1 MRRAS
6 LYVVLIFAV
15 VAIAAGFSI
24 TAEVPGNVMLI
35 VPSNVTPPGPGPG
48 PGGGGGGG
56 GGAALPTNITPVL
69 PPGAAFI
76 VTAPAPMPDR
86 ATIEGYNLSS
96 GYWCADLSSSS
107 QLTLYRVC
115 FYTTGQ
121 WPYWEII
128 IQNVTRPAFIPSIES
143 QLPDQLAYQYMN
155 VTIIGSPPE
164 DIFSNITFDF
174 RVDKVWLN
182 SNFVSPA
189 SIKLSRYH
197 NGWEDL
203 PTFLLGQD
211 EKYVL
216 FDAHFSPGFS
226 YFVIHGT
233 PQPPLLPLPEFVVER
248 MDLFLLLL
256 LLLIILLM
264 YLLALIRR
272 TKLNIRRM
280 ERIKALQRIKRWKR
294 RK

>member
-1 MRRAS
+1 MRKAL
-6 LYVVLIFAV
+6 LYLLLIVAAVL
-15 VAIAAGFSI
+15 AAADLSATG
-24 TAEVPGNVMLI
+24 AVPGNVTLV
-35 VPSNVTPPGPGPG
+35 VPSTAPPSPG
-48 PGGGGGGG
+48 PGGGGGWGG
-56 GGAALPTNITPVL
+56 GFVLPMNITPAL

-107 QLTLYRVC
+107 QLTFYRVC
-115 FYTTGQ
+115 LYTTGQ

-128 IQNVTRPAFIPSIES
+128 IQNVTRPEFLPTIENH
-143 QLPDQLAYQYMN
+143 LPDQLAYQYMN
-155 VTIIGSPPE
+155 VTIIGNPPE
-164 DIFSNITFDF
+164 ELFRNITFNF
-174 RVDKVWLN
+174 KVDKVWLN

-233 PQPPLLPLPEFVVER
+233 PRPLLPMPAFVVER

-272 TKLNIRRM
+272 TKLDIRRM